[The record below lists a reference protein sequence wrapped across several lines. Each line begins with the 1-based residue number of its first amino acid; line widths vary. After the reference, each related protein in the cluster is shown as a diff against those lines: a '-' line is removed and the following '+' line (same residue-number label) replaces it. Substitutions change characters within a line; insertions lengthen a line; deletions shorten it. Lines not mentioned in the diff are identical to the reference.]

1 MQGNRMKEITLYRH
15 ERMLFALLRASLH
28 ERKTEITL
36 FLDSTDEEWK
46 QCHRLAVSQG
56 VMALAW
62 DGVMRLPAELQ
73 PPLSVKLAWAAAVER
88 YEKKYL
94 HYCRTVDELS
104 RFYAQ
109 HGISVMQMKGV
120 GLSAIYPVPCHRE
133 GGDIDIYTYS
143 TDKGRMSDWEA
154 NRLADSLMRQENI
167 DVDTEHS
174 PKHSMFYYKGVPVE
188 NHKTFLNVESYK
200 AAVQVEKVLKEHMS
214 PQLTALEGGQV
225 LTPSPLFNTLFV
237 AFHAAQHY
245 GSGLALHH
253 LCDWACLLENYGL
266 RIPAGVTDRRFLRF
280 VSALTLLSNRLLGA
294 DIPVVDMQEDLARE
308 ILEEILHPRYGT
320 VVPVKGRAG
329 IILYKARR
337 LAHLIAIRREV
348 LGASV
353 YKTIL
358 HSVIAHIRD
367 PRTIFL
373 RGTEK

>member
-1 MQGNRMKEITLYRH
+1 MKEITLYRH

-62 DGVMRLPAELQ
+62 DGVMRLPVELQ

-94 HYCRTVDELS
+94 HYCRTADELS

-109 HGISVMQMKGV
+109 HGISAIQMKGV

-143 TDKGRMSDWEA
+143 ADKSRMSDGEA
-154 NRLADSLMRQENI
+154 NRLADSLIRQENI

-174 PKHSMFYYKGVPVE
+174 PKHSVFYYKSVPVE

-200 AAVQVEKVLKEHMS
+200 AAGEVEKMLKEHMN
-214 PQLTALEGGQV
+214 PQPTELDGGRV
-225 LTPSPLFNTLFV
+225 LTPSPLFNMLFV

-245 GSGLALHH
+245 GSGLVLHH
-253 LCDWACLLENYGL
+253 LCDWACLLKKHGL
-266 RIPAGVTDRRFLRF
+266 HIPAGVTDRRFLRF
-280 VSALTLLSNRLLGA
+280 VSALTLLADKLLETDVQVA
-294 DIPVVDMQEDLARE
+294 DVQENLARN
-308 ILEEILHPRYGT
+308 ILEEMLHPRYGT
-320 VVPVKGRAG
+320 KVPVKGRAG

-337 LAHLIAIRREV
+337 MAHLTALRREV
-348 LGASV
+348 LGASIC
-353 YKTIL
+353 KTIL
-358 HSVIAHIRD
+358 HSVIAHIRE
-367 PRTIFL
+367 PKTIFQ
-373 RGTEK
+373 RGTEQ